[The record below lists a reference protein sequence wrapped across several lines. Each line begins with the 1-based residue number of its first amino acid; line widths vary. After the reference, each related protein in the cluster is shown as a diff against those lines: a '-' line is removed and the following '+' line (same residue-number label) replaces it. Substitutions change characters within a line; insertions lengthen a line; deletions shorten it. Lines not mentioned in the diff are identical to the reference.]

1 MSKGIISERRT
12 CKRADGRVLGFAEYG
27 DPAGL
32 VVLAFHGVPGTRLM
46 YRPAAALAEEYG
58 LRIIAPDRPGFG
70 LSEPQPG
77 RVLADW
83 LDDVA
88 ALLKHLD
95 VGDFALLG
103 ISGGCP
109 FATITAAHYGGRVK
123 ALALV
128 SPMGPI
134 AEVHNHVDI
143 SKLQQKFFLQLPLK
157 ERLFKWGTAG
167 ANALFKM
174 APGANYD
181 LFVRTLCAADQEIM
195 RQPEIKKHVIEDNQ
209 ESLTFDGEGARADMM
224 IFSQPWGVDYRCI
237 TAPAMLWQGTADTVV
252 PINAALALG
261 KLVPGCKVIELDDE
275 GHFWGLRE
283 TKEILERLRQLAARH
298 ETEQ

>member
-1 MSKGIISERRT
+1 MAKGIISERRT

-32 VVLAFHGVPGTRLM
+32 PVLAFHGVPGTRLM
-46 YRPAAALAEEYG
+46 YRSAAALAEQYG

-88 ALLKHLD
+88 ALLKHL
-95 VGDFALLG
+95 GICDFALLG

-109 FATITAAHYGGRVK
+109 FATITAAHYGSRVK

-128 SPMGPI
+128 SPIGPI
-134 AEVHNHVDI
+134 AEVQNQVDI
-143 SKLQQKFFLQLPLK
+143 SKLQQKFFLKFPLK
-157 ERLFKWGTAG
+157 ERLFRWSTAG
-167 ANALFKM
+167 ANALFKL

-181 LFVRTLCAADQEIM
+181 LFVRTLCASDQEIM
-195 RQPEIKKHVIEDNQ
+195 RNPETKRHVIEDNK
-209 ESLTFDGEGARADMM
+209 ESLTFDGEGARADML
-224 IFSQPWGVDYRCI
+224 IFSQPWGVDYKCI
-237 TAPAMLWQGTADTVV
+237 TAPAILWQGTADTIV

-261 KLVPGCKVIELDDE
+261 KLVPGCKVIELDGE

-283 TKEILERLRQLAARH
+283 TKEIIERLWQLASRNPA
-298 ETEQ
+298 EQ